1 MWGECVGQFT
11 EKRVSG
17 SVVQISLVCYLGSEQ
32 GRVLCGSRHEG
43 LQAGTASGAAM
54 PVGTIA

>member
-1 MWGECVGQFT
+1 MGQFT